1 MIAAKESP
9 RITTRVVEPKLWG
22 LTPTEL
28 HDRYW
33 AQQGIC
39 VVRRGEIVDFDH
51 APRVYLLTDTRSL
64 VLFKLP
70 MPASLLIWTGPKLG
84 VARVYHDEDN
94 GVRETVR
101 TNPDRSFLRIERTR
115 ERAKTHL
122 TRVAITTSRELAEQ
136 WQASGD
142 LTRAWRHVRA
152 ELAPRKTG
160 FPKIVFGQAF
170 NRKDSHQ
177 FDAFARSLLRY
188 WQTPGGAIQGIER
201 MNSEVWK
208 PVTSGISDSATII
221 GSVWIGAGRIIPSDA
236 VIAGPA
242 VLWDD
247 PHLPGEDNPP
257 FAPPPRLNGPRR
269 LRANSWVD
277 RPVVLRRRS
286 RAERAVKRV
295 FDFFFALLAVI
306 LTLPFYPFVM
316 AAIWLEDGRPFF
328 FKHRRETMRG
338 REFNCWKFRSMRKDA
353 EMLKV
358 HIRHRN
364 VSNGPHFYMPDDP
377 RLTGVGRF
385 IRRFHIDEL
394 PQFFNVLT
402 GHMSLVGPRPSP
414 HCENQGNTIWR
425 EARLSVRPGI
435 TGLWQ
440 VMRTREEGTDFQ
452 EWVRF
457 DMQYVENGSFW
468 MDLRIILRTLKVVV
482 YPK

>member
-1 MIAAKESP
+1 
-9 RITTRVVEPKLWG
+9 
-22 LTPTEL
+22 
-28 HDRYW
+28 
-33 AQQGIC
+33 
-39 VVRRGEIVDFDH
+39 
-51 APRVYLLTDTRSL
+51 
-64 VLFKLP
+64 
-70 MPASLLIWTGPKLG
+70 
-84 VARVYHDEDN
+84 
-94 GVRETVR
+94 
-101 TNPDRSFLRIERTR
+101 
-115 ERAKTHL
+115 
-122 TRVAITTSRELAEQ
+122 VAITTNRQIAEQ
-136 WQASGD
+136 WQASSD
-142 LTRAWRHVRA
+142 LTRAWRAVRA
-152 ELAPRKTG
+152 ELAPRKGG

-170 NRKDSHQ
+170 NRTDMSQ
-177 FDAFARSLLRY
+177 LDGFARGLLTY
-188 WQTPGGAIQGIER
+188 WQSPGAAIEGIER

-208 PVTSGISDSATII
+208 PVSAGVSGEATIV
-221 GSVWIGAGRIIPSDA
+221 GSVWIGAGRQIPPDA

-247 PHLPGEDNPP
+247 PNTVGHQGPNGQSHGEAPP
-257 FAPPPRLNGPRR
+257 FAPPPRLTGPRR

-286 RAERAVKRV
+286 RAERFVKRTFDIV
-295 FDFFFALLAVI
+295 FSLLAIVV
-306 LTLPFYPFVM
+306 TLPLYPFVM

-328 FKHRRETMRG
+328 FKHRRETMRE

-377 RLTGVGRF
+377 RLTAVGRI

-394 PQFFNVLT
+394 PQFFNVLI
-402 GHMSLVGPRPSP
+402 GHMSVVGPRPSP
-414 HCENQGNTIWR
+414 HCENQGNTSWR

-440 VMRTREEGTDFQ
+440 VMRTRQEGTDFQ

-468 MDLRIILRTLKVVV
+468 MDLWILLRTLNVVV
-482 YPK
+482 FPR